1 MTFLEMF
8 DLLAN
13 GLETENTSSTVTSA
27 VVGAG
32 YAVVLLLGET
42 DYDFY
47 DIFLFFCVTYI
58 GWALVSAL
66 VVTTALF

>member
-13 GLETENTSSTVTSA
+13 GLELENTSSTVTSA

-32 YAVVLLLGET
+32 YAVVPLLGET
-42 DYDFY
+42 DDFY

-66 VVTTALF
+66 VTTALF